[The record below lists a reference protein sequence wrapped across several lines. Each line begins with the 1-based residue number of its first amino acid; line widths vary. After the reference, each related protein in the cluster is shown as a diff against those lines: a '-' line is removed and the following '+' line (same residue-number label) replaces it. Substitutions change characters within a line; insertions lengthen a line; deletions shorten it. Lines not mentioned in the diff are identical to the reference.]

1 MEFAT
6 GGYIITDYDEHGG
19 SQCFQE
25 LQEEILD

>member
-6 GGYIITDYDEHGG
+6 RRRIITDDDEHGG
-19 SQCFQE
+19 NQCFQE